1 MGFMI
6 TPQPFGFLGA
16 CLFNFEVK
24 IFSNLL
30 YELAKLVNASLRS
43 SSKACGEKRLKS
55 LEFRSFGSAFWK

>member
-16 CLFNFEVK
+16 CLFNFDVK
-24 IFSNLL
+24 IFSNLS

-43 SSKACGEKRLKS
+43 SSKVCGEKRLKS
-55 LEFRSFGSAFWK
+55 L